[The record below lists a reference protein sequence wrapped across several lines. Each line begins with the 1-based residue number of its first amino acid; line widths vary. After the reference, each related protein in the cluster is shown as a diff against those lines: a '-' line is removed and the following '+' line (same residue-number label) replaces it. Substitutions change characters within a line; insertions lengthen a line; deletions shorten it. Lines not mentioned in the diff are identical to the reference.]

1 VSLGPRTSVA
11 AKVLG
16 GWYPIR
22 LYTAASIITV
32 LLVLLI
38 ELTPEQYGWLVII
51 GVAVAGI
58 TLVRPVAGLYLLP
71 FAVAFGSLFTLSI
84 HRLNASLTDILVAAL
99 AVSAI
104 YRAWR
109 REAAKGRT
117 IQGEKLHPS
126 PAQLRR
132 LTTALWRR
140 DRLLVLTVAA
150 FLIYLLVVIL
160 SLSVAE
166 SKSLAFKEVIKW
178 TEVLAVLILAVSL
191 IPSVRAM
198 WGIAWAII
206 AAGICQAL
214 LGYWQWIQVTGSHSA
229 SADSLRVFGTFGQPN
244 PFAGYLN
251 FALLLALAF
260 LLLSRRPQER
270 CLAGAAVVIIAF
282 AAILADS
289 RGAELGLAV
298 AVILI
303 VIVALR
309 RERTAALTL
318 LIGTPL
324 LVIAWLGHIIP
335 SHIRES
341 LLQQVTLGPVNSA
354 NFSVQERLAHWVA
367 GLRMFRA
374 HPILGVGA
382 GNYSAAYARY
392 QVSPD
397 WFEALGH
404 AHNYYINAAAE
415 TGSLGLLAILAI
427 VGVPLFIGWRAAHSL
442 AGARR
447 SSPSPDD
454 ASIGWALALGLSAA
468 LVAFDVHNLTDDLF
482 VHGMELQFALCTACL
497 LCLLRFHQESSTVEK
512 VHGQ

>member
-1 VSLGPRTSVA
+1 VSLSPRTSVA

-16 GWYPIR
+16 GWYPIS
-22 LYTAASIITV
+22 LYIAVSIITV

-51 GVAVAGI
+51 GAAVAGI

-84 HRLNASLTDILVAAL
+84 HGLNASLTDILVAAL
-99 AVSAI
+99 AVSAM
-104 YRAWR
+104 YRVWR
-109 REAAKGRT
+109 REAARERT
-117 IQGEKLHPS
+117 DQGEKIRPS
-126 PAQLRR
+126 LAQLIR

-140 DRLLVLTVAA
+140 DRVLVLTVAA
-150 FLIYLLVVIL
+150 FLIYLLVVML
-160 SLSVAE
+160 SSSVAE

-191 IPSVRAM
+191 IPSVRAV

-206 AAGICQAL
+206 GAGICQAL

-260 LLLSRRPQER
+260 LLLGRRPQER

-282 AAILADS
+282 SAILANS
-289 RGAELGLAV
+289 RGAELGLVV
-298 AVILI
+298 AVILV
-303 VIVALR
+303 VIVALH

-324 LVIAWLGHIIP
+324 LVIAWFGHIIP

-374 HPILGVGA
+374 HAVLGVGA

-427 VGVPLFIGWRAAHSL
+427 VGVSMFVGWRAAHSI
-442 AGARR
+442 AGATR
-447 SSPSPDD
+447 SSPSLD
-454 ASIGWALALGLSAA
+454 ASIGWALALGLFAA

-482 VHGMELQFALCTACL
+482 VHGMELQLALCTACL
-497 LCLLRFHQESSTVEK
+497 LCLLRFHQKSSTVEK

>member
-1 VSLGPRTSVA
+1 VSLSPRTSVA

-16 GWYPIR
+16 GWYPIS
-22 LYTAASIITV
+22 LYLAGSIIAV

-38 ELTPEQYGWLVII
+38 ELAPVPYGWLVVV

-71 FAVAFGSLFTLSI
+71 FAVAFGSLFTLTI
-84 HRLNASLTDILVAAL
+84 HGLNASLTDILVAAL
-99 AVSAI
+99 AISAI
-104 YRAWR
+104 YRVWR
-109 REAAKGRT
+109 REAAKERSYHVA
-117 IQGEKLHPS
+117 KVRPS
-126 PAQLRR
+126 LALLRR

-150 FLIYLLVVIL
+150 FVIYLVVVIL

-166 SKSLAFKEVIKW
+166 SKSLALKEVIKW

-191 IPSVRAM
+191 IPNLRAI

-214 LGYWQWIQVTGSHSA
+214 LGYWQWTQVTGSHSA

-244 PFAGYLN
+244 PLAGYLN

-260 LLLSRRPQER
+260 LLLGRSLQER
-270 CLAGAAVVIIAF
+270 CLAGAAAVIIAF

-298 AVILI
+298 AIILV

-309 RERTAALTL
+309 RERAAALTL

-324 LVIAWLGHIIP
+324 VVIAWFGHIIP
-335 SHIRES
+335 AHIRES
-341 LLQQVTLGPVNSA
+341 LLQQVTIGPVNSA

-374 HPILGVGA
+374 HPVLGIGA

-415 TGSLGLLAILAI
+415 TGSLGLLAILAL
-427 VGVPLFIGWRAAHSL
+427 VGVSLLVGWRAAHSL
-442 AGARR
+442 AGARQ
-447 SSPSPDD
+447 SSPSPD
-454 ASIGWALALGLSAA
+454 ASIGWALALGLFAG

-497 LCLLRFHQESSTVEK
+497 LCLLRFHKESSAVEK